1 MSRARQIGTQALGG
15 ERLLGATGLDSSGTY
30 AEAAMSQILASF
42 CPSLFGV
49 LLVNTSRHHPW
60 AAPWAGSTGS
70 MRFHSRVITRDA
82 VLNGPSC
89 RTVTVHRCRS
99 DRPRDASYR
108 YFMPHVI
115 SQVA

>member
-1 MSRARQIGTQALGG
+1 
-15 ERLLGATGLDSSGTY
+15 
-30 AEAAMSQILASF
+30 
-42 CPSLFGV
+42 
-49 LLVNTSRHHPW
+49 
-60 AAPWAGSTGS
+60 

-99 DRPRDASYR
+99 DRPRDASHRYR

-115 SQVA
+115 SFHKSGDARSVLCRLSTC

>member
-1 MSRARQIGTQALGG
+1 
-15 ERLLGATGLDSSGTY
+15 
-30 AEAAMSQILASF
+30 
-42 CPSLFGV
+42 
-49 LLVNTSRHHPW
+49 
-60 AAPWAGSTGS
+60 

-89 RTVTVHRCRS
+89 RTVTVHRFRS